1 MKKSGKVAISTIIAA
16 VAGYVTGILTAP
28 KSGKET
34 RDEIQKTALKTKKD
48 LENKVKDL
56 NSELTDLIDNA
67 KSKVKSI
74 EKDAKAEF
82 QKVLDKAVVAKDRGR
97 DVLSSVREG
106 EVDNKDL
113 QKAVDDIY
121 SSIDNLKKSLKKNG

>member
-34 RDEIQKTALKTKKD
+34 RDDIQKTALKTKKD

-74 EKDAKAEF
+74 EKDAKSEF
-82 QKVLDKAVVAKDRGR
+82 QKVLDKAVVVKDRGR

-121 SSIDNLKKSLKKNG
+121 SSIENLKKSLKKNG